1 MPHVVVFDTNILFS
15 GLGWQGAPYR
25 CLELARSGAVEGLT
39 SREILDELV
48 EKLQDKLLFSA
59 EQITDT
65 VADLLGFLRLVTI
78 PNTLRV
84 IADDADDDKIIECAV
99 VGGARY
105 IVTGDRHL
113 LMQASYAGVD
123 IIRAADFLAVMSQ
136 ADG

>member
-1 MPHVVVFDTNILFS
+1 MFDTNILFS